1 MIFLKNLTSK
11 NDMSISYYKRFAKLF
26 FNESRKEK
34 KIKNINFWNKIV
46 GNIKSISKKKILN
59 THHSPFKQYKILS
72 LILDSI
78 YQTQNNIAVIIKEA
92 GI

>member
-34 KIKNINFWNKIV
+34 KNK
-46 GNIKSISKKKILN
+46 K
-59 THHSPFKQYKILS
+59 
-72 LILDSI
+72 
-78 YQTQNNIAVIIKEA
+78 YQFLK
-92 GI
+92 

>member
-1 MIFLKNLTSK
+1 MICQYHIIKDLQNYFLTNREKK
-11 NDMSISYYKRFAKLF
+11 
-26 FNESRKEK
+26 K